1 MMSGIVTGQR
11 IATLTVE
18 SVPASEPGPIAS
30 LYDRL
35 IRDPRAVDNAE
46 RQGRLKGSLS
56 TAVIKGKPLEQWQY
70 EVAGGGRV
78 WYAVSDA
85 DTIQPIIDAVIAA
98 VDTTSAIPHAAQL
111 RCLTMPLRSPLTKA
125 RS

>member
-1 MMSGIVTGQR
+1 MSKRNDPAIRPARVGEW
-11 IATLTVE
+11 TLRH
-18 SVPASEPGPIAS
+18 ASNEAASGWDNLCRQQPGPIAS

-85 DTIQPIIDAVIAA
+85 DTIVWI
-98 VDTTSAIPHAAQL
+98 
-111 RCLTMPLRSPLTKA
+111 TKA
-125 RS
+125 SARHPNETK